1 MPHAPQL
8 TPMTSIKPPTS
19 SASSASA
26 QADLRLRAQAWLNTR
41 TDIAFDAAA
50 PARKQASAAMR
61 VLYELAASPDTAP
74 DALALLHELQVHQVE
89 LDMQAEALLAA
100 HTELQSRLDQAN
112 SLHDSMPVACFSV
125 DADTRVLDV
134 NPRGA
139 RLLGMTPE
147 AVLGC
152 KLGELVSPRGALQ
165 ALLQQRATHPH
176 GDPSDTASATMQLT
190 CSGQAPRS
198 VLACV
203 GAEAGSALHV
213 LCLCELPEVT
223 GA

>member
-8 TPMTSIKPPTS
+8 TPMTSIKPPAL
-19 SASSASA
+19 SASSPSA

-100 HTELQSRLDQAN
+100 HTELQSRLDRAN

-134 NPRGA
+134 NPRGE
-139 RLLGMTPE
+139 RLLGMTHE
-147 AVLGC
+147 ALLGR

-165 ALLQQRATHPH
+165 ALLQQLATRPH
-176 GDPSDTASATMQLT
+176 GDPGDTVSATLQLT
-190 CSGQAPRS
+190 TSGHAPRS
-198 VLACV
+198 VLACI

-213 LCLCELPEVT
+213 LCLCELPEAT

>member
-19 SASSASA
+19 SMSA

-89 LDMQAEALLAA
+89 LDMQTEALVAA
-100 HTELQSRLDQAN
+100 HADLQSRLDRAT
-112 SLHDSMPVACFSV
+112 SLQDSMPVACFSL
-125 DADTRVLDV
+125 DADTRVLDL

-139 RLLGMTPE
+139 RVLGMTHE
-147 AVLGC
+147 ALLGR
-152 KLGELVSPRGALQ
+152 KLGDFVTPRGALQ
-165 ALLQQRATHPH
+165 ALTQELPTRPQGA
-176 GDPSDTASATMQLT
+176 PSDTASATLQLT

-203 GAEAGSALHV
+203 GAGSGGASHV
-213 LCLCELPEVT
+213 LCLCELPEAS